1 MKVFLLTMLP
11 TLISGNNVAPTYTLG
26 IFSTFEA
33 AEIARSRWRWS
44 TGNFDY
50 YEDIKEFE
58 IDVTSEY

>member
-1 MKVFLLTMLP
+1 MLP
-11 TLISGNNVAPTYTLG
+11 TLIGGHNVAPTYTLG